1 MKKSLKPKSSIKVY
15 VFVLLIAV
23 ELLMSFTF
31 LGYIHIPPIS
41 ITYAYLPIIIAGC
54 FIGIRA
60 SVILGAIFGTVSLYK
75 ATSYYVMPADKL
87 FSPFMSGYPIRSLIL
102 SVGTRVLFAF
112 LIAVLFKVAKNHKYK
127 RVSTGVI
134 AFFASKL
141 HASFVYLAMGTL
153 FPSGGYGYKS
163 IAKVGLSD
171 VIVSL
176 LCVLVIEFLWWFIS
190 IEKVQQMSEH
200 INKSLENIKTG
211 KYAYIGWTVFIVIMC
226 FSAFTLSY
234 YFTDRIQYMLGVHE
248 VTVTSNIKYD
258 LFHIHIQF
266 VMAAFS
272 LNLIMAVIVMLIY
285 KYLSYK
291 DYLDGLDALTKVMG
305 RKMFLEVCEK
315 IVSHGKEGNEHCF
328 IFVDVDYFKG
338 INDNLGHPVGDKV
351 LQEIADKLR
360 HKFKNYGEIGRLGGD
375 EFAVIFNRNL
385 SRQVLAKRLDDFEK
399 DISTILPQPY
409 KVSCSIGVYYFT
421 VPQKLDDV
429 YQSADKMLYEAKE
442 KGRACYVMN

>member
-1 MKKSLKPKSSIKVY
+1 MKKSLKPKSGIKIY
-15 VFVLLIAV
+15 AFVVLVAM

-31 LGYIHIPPIS
+31 LRYIHIPPIS

-60 SVILGAIFGTVSLYK
+60 SVILGAIFGTLSLYK
-75 ATSYYVMPADKL
+75 ATSYYVMPGDKL
-87 FSPFMSGYPIRSLIL
+87 FSPFMSGYPVQSLIL

-112 LIAVLFKVAKNHKYK
+112 VIGVLFKLANKHKYK
-127 RVSTGVI
+127 RVTTGVI
-134 AFFASKL
+134 AFLASKI
-141 HASFVYLAMGTL
+141 HAFFVYFAMGIL
-153 FPSGGYGYKS
+153 FPSGGYGYKNTF
-163 IAKVGLSD
+163 KLGLSD
-171 VIVSL
+171 IVVSL
-176 LCVLVIEFLWWFIS
+176 MCVLVIELLWWVIS
-190 IEKVQQMSEH
+190 IDKVKKMAEH
-200 INKSLENIKTG
+200 INNSLENIKSG
-211 KYAYIGWTVFIVIMC
+211 KYAYIGWILFIIIMC
-226 FSAFTLSY
+226 FSAFSLSN
-234 YFTDRIQYMLGVHE
+234 YFTDRIQYMLGVHDVE
-248 VTVTSNIKYD
+248 VSSTIRYD
-258 LFHIHIQF
+258 LLHIHIQF

-305 RKMFLEVCEK
+305 RKMFLEVCDK
-315 IVSHGKEGNEHCF
+315 IVSEEKKGSEHCF
-328 IFVDVDYFKG
+328 LFVDVDYFKS
-338 INDNLGHPVGDKV
+338 INDNLGHPVGDTV

-375 EFAVIFNRNL
+375 EFAVIFNKTL
-385 SRQVLAKRLDDFEK
+385 SRDVLAKRLDDFEGE
-399 DISTILPQPY
+399 ISMILPKPY

-421 VPQKLDDV
+421 APQKLDDV